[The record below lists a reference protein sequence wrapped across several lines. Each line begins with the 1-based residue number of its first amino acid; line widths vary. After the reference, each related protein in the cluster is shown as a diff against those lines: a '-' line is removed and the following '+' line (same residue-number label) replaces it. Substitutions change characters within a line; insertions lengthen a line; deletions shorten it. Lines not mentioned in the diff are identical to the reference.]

1 VANWAYSRYS
11 DMVVDIQKVQW
22 ELESGF
28 LAEQPEIERTAL
40 ALLQTSPLAARDY
53 LTAYSV
59 KQGEMV
65 VGRWRKLGE
74 FLLWKYLD
82 GNVRDTQGNVLH
94 PKYPESWYRA
104 IASDHGEAVKAREV
118 KPRPVPA
125 AAPAAPR

>member
-1 VANWAYSRYS
+1 
-11 DMVVDIQKVQW
+11 
-22 ELESGF
+22 
-28 LAEQPEIERTAL
+28 
-40 ALLQTSPLAARDY
+40 
-53 LTAYSV
+53 
-59 KQGEMV
+59 V